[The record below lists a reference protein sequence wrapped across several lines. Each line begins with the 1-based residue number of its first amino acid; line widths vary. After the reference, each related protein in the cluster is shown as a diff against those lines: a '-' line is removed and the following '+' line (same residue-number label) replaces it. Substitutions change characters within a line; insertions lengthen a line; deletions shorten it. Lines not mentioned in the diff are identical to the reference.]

1 MNSFL
6 SLVLVKKGKIQ
17 EIFSKAQYAD
27 DPSLYKIF
35 YRDFQNIKEL
45 TLVDFIEESN
55 NFETIPITRIQM
67 IKKGNETLFKK
78 IRLR

>member
-1 MNSFL
+1 
-6 SLVLVKKGKIQ
+6 VKKGKIQ

-27 DPSLYKIF
+27 DPYSYKIF

>member
-1 MNSFL
+1 VNSFL
-6 SLVLVKKGKIQ
+6 SLVLVKKGKIP
-17 EIFSKAQYAD
+17 EIFSKDQYAG

-67 IKKGNETLFKK
+67 IKKSNDTLFKK